1 MKNFTLLL
9 FMIAASSFACCSYN
23 AYVLSKASQSS
34 SAALSSTPVS
44 GPPTTNK
51 PSSGPPTTNKPP
63 SGPPT
68 PNASSA
74 GTPASN
80 KSSSGPNGPIV
91 QNPPS
96 TGQMTAIKATFYT
109 DVGTMADGHPT
120 HVGACASYLP
130 QFPFGTMLK
139 LYHPNYLNQPAYT
152 CTVEDSGTHIC
163 QDNIDVWIASVP
175 EALQLGVEDMQA
187 QVVGLDQTIAQD
199 AKNNHPASPGCEL
212 GKTH

>member
-9 FMIAASSFACCSYN
+9 FMLAASFFACCSYN
-23 AYVLSKASQSS
+23 AYVLSKASQASS
-34 SAALSSTPVS
+34 VELSPTPVS
-44 GPPTTNK
+44 GPPTTN
-51 PSSGPPTTNKPP
+51 NKPP

-68 PNASSA
+68 PVASSA
-74 GTPASN
+74 ATPAPSGP
-80 KSSSGPNGPIV
+80 SGPNGPIV

-96 TGQMTAIKATFYT
+96 TGQMTTIKATFYT

-139 LYHPNYLNQPAYT
+139 LYHPNDLNQPAYT

-175 EALQLGVEDMQA
+175 EALQLGVQDMQA
-187 QVVGLDQTIAQD
+187 QVVGLDKTIAQD
-199 AKNNHPASPGCEL
+199 AANNHPASPGCEL

>member
-1 MKNFTLLL
+1 M
-9 FMIAASSFACCSYN
+9 
-23 AYVLSKASQSS
+23 SKASQSS
-34 SAALSSTPVS
+34 NIALNSTPI
-44 GPPTTNK
+44 
-51 PSSGPPTTNKPP
+51 SGPPTTNKPP

-68 PNASSA
+68 PIASSA
-74 GTPASN
+74 AAPA
-80 KSSSGPNGPIV
+80 SSGPNRPIV
-91 QNPPS
+91 QNHPS

-139 LYHPNYLNQPAYT
+139 LYHPNDLNHPAYT

-163 QDNIDVWIASVP
+163 QNNIDVWIASVP
-175 EALQLGVEDMQA
+175 KALQLGVEDMQA
-187 QVVGLDQTIAQD
+187 QVVGLDKTIAQD
-199 AKNNHPASPGCEL
+199 AANNHPASPGCEL